1 VQIIG
6 KAIRA
11 CEYAENAGHLTGTG
25 AIDPYDPRV
34 RMRRTDDCRICL
46 ARKAEVIAELA
57 LASQEPRV
65 FVAWQRLANKAETG
79 ILICHWGLSCCN
91 ICNMKH
97 LAIKPTRS
105 PLLVGITG
113 ASGAIYGVRLLEML
127 RACNVEAHL
136 IVSRAAQMTLAYE
149 TSMKLA
155 DLEQMASVVYPNSDL
170 GAACS
175 SGSFPTR
182 GMVIAPCS
190 IKTMSE
196 IATGNTANLISRAA
210 DVVLKERRRLV
221 LMLRE
226 TPLHI
231 GHIRNMASV
240 TEAGAIVYPPV
251 PAFYALPKSIDEMV
265 DHTLAR
271 VLDLFEIDTGKI
283 RRWSG
288 ERERPK
294 NREEADNL

>member
-1 VQIIG
+1 
-6 KAIRA
+6 
-11 CEYAENAGHLTGTG
+11 
-25 AIDPYDPRV
+25 
-34 RMRRTDDCRICL
+34 
-46 ARKAEVIAELA
+46 
-57 LASQEPRV
+57 
-65 FVAWQRLANKAETG
+65 
-79 ILICHWGLSCCN
+79 
-91 ICNMKH
+91 MKH
-97 LAIKPTRS
+97 LAIKPQNS

-113 ASGAIYGVRLLEML
+113 ASGSIYGVRLLEL
-127 RACNVEAHL
+127 LSACNVEAHL

-149 TSMKLA
+149 TSLKLA
-155 DLEQMASVVYPNSDL
+155 DVERLATVVYSNSDV

-226 TPLHI
+226 APLHI
-231 GHIRNMASV
+231 GHIRNMATV
-240 TEAGAIVYPPV
+240 TEAGGIIYPPV
-251 PAFYALPKSIDEMV
+251 PAFYALPKSIEEMV

-271 VLDLFEIDTGKI
+271 VLDLFDIDTGKI
-283 RRWSG
+283 RRWTG

-294 NREEADNL
+294 NREEADK

>member
-1 VQIIG
+1 MFAAQLTANTAKIQPPFNYWRLCVREKPCCDATLRKYSRPVQFFC
-6 KAIRA
+6 AA
-11 CEYAENAGHLTGTG
+11 
-25 AIDPYDPRV
+25 
-34 RMRRTDDCRICL
+34 
-46 ARKAEVIAELA
+46 
-57 LASQEPRV
+57 
-65 FVAWQRLANKAETG
+65 
-79 ILICHWGLSCCN
+79 
-91 ICNMKH
+91 MKH
-97 LAIKPTRS
+97 IAIKATNA

-113 ASGAIYGVRLLEML
+113 ASGVIYGVRLLELL
-127 RACNVEAHL
+127 RACNIETHL

-149 TSMKLA
+149 TKLKLA
-155 DLEQMASVVYPNSDL
+155 DVTQLATVVHSNNDV

-175 SGSFPTR
+175 SGSFRTR

-190 IKTMSE
+190 IKTMAE
-196 IATGNTANLISRAA
+196 IATGNTANLISRAG

-231 GHIRNMASV
+231 GHIRNMATV

-251 PAFYALPKSIDEMV
+251 PAFYALPNSIDEMV

-271 VLDLFEIDTGKI
+271 VLELFDIDVGKVH
-283 RRWSG
+283 RWTG

-294 NREEADNL
+294 TREPVDRS

>member
-1 VQIIG
+1 M
-6 KAIRA
+6 KPP
-11 CEYAENAGHLTGTG
+11 NS
-25 AIDPYDPRV
+25 P
-34 RMRRTDDCRICL
+34 
-46 ARKAEVIAELA
+46 
-57 LASQEPRV
+57 
-65 FVAWQRLANKAETG
+65 
-79 ILICHWGLSCCN
+79 ILI
-91 ICNMKH
+91 
-97 LAIKPTRS
+97 
-105 PLLVGITG
+105 GITG
-113 ASGAIYGVRLLEML
+113 ASGAIYGVRLLELL
-127 RACNVEAHL
+127 RACNVETHL

-149 TSMKLA
+149 TSLKLA
-155 DLEQMASVVYPNSDL
+155 DVERMATVVHSNSDV

-226 TPLHI
+226 APLHI
-231 GHIRNMASV
+231 GHIRNMATV
-240 TEAGAIVYPPV
+240 TEAGAIIYPPV
-251 PAFYALPKSIDEMV
+251 PAFYALPKSIEDMV

-283 RRWSG
+283 RRWTG

-294 NREEADNL
+294 NREEAGNS

>member
-1 VQIIG
+1 
-6 KAIRA
+6 
-11 CEYAENAGHLTGTG
+11 
-25 AIDPYDPRV
+25 
-34 RMRRTDDCRICL
+34 
-46 ARKAEVIAELA
+46 
-57 LASQEPRV
+57 
-65 FVAWQRLANKAETG
+65 
-79 ILICHWGLSCCN
+79 
-91 ICNMKH
+91 MKH
-97 LAIKPTRS
+97 LAIKASNS

-113 ASGAIYGVRLLEML
+113 ASGAIYGVRLLELL

-149 TSMKLA
+149 TSFKLA
-155 DLEQMASVVYPNSDL
+155 ELERLASVVYSNDDI

-231 GHIRNMASV
+231 GHIRNMATV
-240 TEAGAIVYPPV
+240 TEAGGIIYPPV
-251 PAFYALPKSIDEMV
+251 PAFYALPNSIGEMV

-271 VLDLFEIDTGKI
+271 VLDLFEIDTGLT
-283 RRWSG
+283 RRWTG
-288 ERERPK
+288 KRERPK
-294 NREEADNL
+294 NREKADNS